1 MNSDQKKSESGV
13 PDYGSS
19 SGFTGSVP
27 QSGMV
32 QDKDAEGDKTSHRP
46 PTGGGSENGS
56 NPTSTDT
63 ATTDENP
70 NANR

>member
-1 MNSDQKKSESGV
+1 MDNEKTGT

-19 SGFTGSVP
+19 TGYAGNAP

-32 QDKDAEGDKTSHRP
+32 QDDDKKRDTPSRP
-46 PTGGGSENGS
+46 PTGNGSENGS
-56 NPTSTDT
+56 DPESTD
-63 ATTDENP
+63 AGTTDENP